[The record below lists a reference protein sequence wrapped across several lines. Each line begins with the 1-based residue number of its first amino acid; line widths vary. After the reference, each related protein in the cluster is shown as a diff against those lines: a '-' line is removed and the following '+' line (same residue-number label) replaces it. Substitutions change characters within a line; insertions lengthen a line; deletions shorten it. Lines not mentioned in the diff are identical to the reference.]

1 MRDLRAWCVVAVGFL
16 GSNFAV
22 SAAELVGTPQERLL
36 KDIQYLSSDELEGR
50 GVGTKGLDLAA
61 DYILKSFSD
70 AGLKVNAV
78 NGGAFHKFEMTTG
91 ARLKDVN
98 VLKLTGPEGKELSFE
113 LDKDFSVMSFGGQ
126 GKFSG
131 GIVFAGY
138 GINSK
143 EPKDAPYNDFDGID
157 IKGKIVIVMRR
168 NPQQENPKGPFRGPN
183 AMHAAVTAKLN
194 ACVNGGAAA
203 MVLVNEPYSI
213 AQEGE
218 KKFDTANNLIAK
230 FSKELLAADANSDAY
245 KKSRE
250 QLADALKKLDEAG
263 KVAHAGGEDVL
274 LKLPYAGYG
283 KDGSIPVVH
292 ITAAKCNELLQAAIK
307 KSLKDIEA
315 EIDSRLKPQTV
326 ELKGWTA
333 TGETNVERVRS
344 EVKNVLAVLEG
355 EGPLADE
362 TIVVGAHYDH
372 VGRGGEG
379 SLAPGSKEIHN
390 GADDNASGSVALLE
404 VARRLAARKEKL
416 PRRVVFI
423 AFTAEELGLI
433 GSAKYVENPAIP
445 LDKTIAMFNMD
456 MVGRLT
462 DDALTVYGVGTSP
475 TFKDELT
482 KLNESRN
489 FKLVL
494 KPEGQGPSD
503 QTSFYMKKIPV
514 LHFFT
519 GTHSDYHRPSDDW
532 EKINVPGMDRIT
544 GMVEDLVV
552 QTAVTE
558 KRPAY
563 VEVKGTA
570 QINRGGNR
578 PYVGTIPNFG
588 SEEKGYAISGAAPGS
603 PADVAGLKGGDR
615 IVKVGSHNVSD
626 LNDFDSG
633 LRNYSAGEVVD
644 FTVIREGKEVVLKLK
659 LAAPR

>member
-1 MRDLRAWCVVAVGFL
+1 MRDLRSLYLASLTLL
-16 GSNFAV
+16 GLSVAV
-22 SAAELVGTPQERLL
+22 SAADLVGTSQERLL
-36 KDIQYLSSDELEGR
+36 NDIKYLSSDELEGR

-61 DYILKSFSD
+61 DYILKSFTD

-78 NGGAFHKFEMTTG
+78 GGGAFHKFEMTTG
-91 ARLKDVN
+91 ARLKEPN
-98 VLKLTGPEGKELSFE
+98 TLKLSGPEGKEITFE
-113 LDKDFSVMSFGGQ
+113 LEKDFNVMSFGGQ

-138 GINSK
+138 GITSK
-143 EPKDAPYNDFDGID
+143 DVPYNDFDGID
-157 IKGKIVIVMRR
+157 VKGKIVIVMRR
-168 NPQQENPKGPFRGPN
+168 NPQQENSKSPFRGPG
-183 AMHAAVTAKLN
+183 AMHAAVTTKLN
-194 ACVNGGAAA
+194 ACASAGAAA
-203 MVLVNEPYSI
+203 MVLVNEPYSV

-218 KKFDTANNLIAK
+218 KKFENANNLITKHAR
-230 FSKELLAADANSDAY
+230 ELLAAAPETDGFKKARESLTDAF
-245 KKSRE
+245 
-250 QLADALKKLDEAG
+250 KKLDEAA

-283 KDGSIPVVH
+283 KEGSIPVVH
-292 ITAAKCNELLQAAIK
+292 ITAAKCNELLQATIK

-315 EIDSRLKPQTV
+315 EIDSRLKPQSV
-326 ELKGWTA
+326 ELKDWTA
-333 TGETNVERVRS
+333 TGETNVERIRS

-433 GSAKYVENPAIP
+433 GSAKYVEQPAIP

-462 DDALTVYGVGTSP
+462 DEALTIYGVGTSP
-475 TFKDELT
+475 TFKDDIT
-482 KLNESRN
+482 KLNEGRN

-503 QTSFYMKKIPV
+503 QTSFYLKKIPV

-519 GTHSDYHRPSDDW
+519 GTHSDYHRPGDDW
-532 EKINVPGMDRIT
+532 EKINIDGMHRIT
-544 GMVEDLVV
+544 NLVEDLVV

-563 VEVKGTA
+563 VEVKGQA

-603 PADVAGLKGGDR
+603 PADVAGLKPGDR
-615 IVKVGSHNVSD
+615 IMQIGPHKVAD

-633 LRNYSAGEVVD
+633 LRNFAAGEVVP
-644 FTVIREGKEVVLKLK
+644 FKVTREGKEVTLNVK